1 MTIQPKNLN
10 IAELVARDTAHH
22 FHPFTNH
29 KTFHAEGGARVITH
43 ADGVWIWDAKGNKI
57 LDAMAGLWCVNVGYG
72 RKELAEVA
80 QRQMLDLPYYNT
92 FFKTTTVPATEL
104 AAKISSVMPERFKH
118 IFFVNSGSEAN
129 DTVVRFVRHYWK
141 LKGKVYRTQF
151 IGRRRGYHGSTMIA
165 ASLGGM
171 QGMHEQG
178 GLPLPGFHHV
188 LQPYWYEFGG
198 NLSPDEFG
206 LEAAAAV
213 EKKILEVGPENVA
226 AFIGEPIQGAAGVLI
241 PPRSYWPEV
250 QRICRKYGVLL
261 IADEVICG
269 FGRTGSWWGFETM
282 GFEPDIV
289 PMAKGLSSGY
299 LPIGAVA
306 FADHL
311 IKDFFDLGGEF
322 YHGMTYAGHPV
333 ACAVALANVEIIER
347 ERLVERSR
355 ELGSYLADG
364 LKSLAD
370 HPIVGETRSVGLIGA
385 IELTR
390 DKAKRARFD
399 EPGRVGTI
407 CRDHCF
413 DNGLIMRACW
423 DTMVLAPPL
432 VISRKEIDEMMR
444 LARLALD
451 RTYAQVKS
459 EMN

>member
-1 MTIQPKNLN
+1 
-10 IAELVARDTAHH
+10 
-22 FHPFTNH
+22 
-29 KTFHAEGGARVITH
+29 
-43 ADGVWIWDAKGNKI
+43 
-57 LDAMAGLWCVNVGYG
+57 
-72 RKELAEVA
+72 
-80 QRQMLDLPYYNT
+80 
-92 FFKTTTVPATEL
+92 
-104 AAKISSVMPERFKH
+104 
-118 IFFVNSGSEAN
+118 
-129 DTVVRFVRHYWK
+129 
-141 LKGKVYRTQF
+141 
-151 IGRRRGYHGSTMIA
+151 
-165 ASLGGM
+165 
-171 QGMHEQG
+171 
-178 GLPLPGFHHV
+178 
-188 LQPYWYEFGG
+188 
-198 NLSPDEFG
+198 
-206 LEAAAAV
+206 
-213 EKKILEVGPENVA
+213 
-226 AFIGEPIQGAAGVLI
+226 
-241 PPRSYWPEV
+241 
-250 QRICRKYGVLL
+250 
-261 IADEVICG
+261 
-269 FGRTGSWWGFETM
+269 
-282 GFEPDIV
+282 
-289 PMAKGLSSGY
+289 